1 MLAAVVHRLHAACSL
16 ILPFVPDVIYVA
28 WHCLKVSAELRKDK
42 TRFVQL
48 EDGNWALTDYHEKPE
63 EVETP
68 AAPAVQDKKL
78 AQGSSS
84 GKDLVGCKCG
94 IWYVD
99 PSSGIVSI
107 WPDVAARHQVGW
119 RQEILPRQDYAV

>member
-1 MLAAVVHRLHAACSL
+1 LN
-16 ILPFVPDVIYVA
+16 LPFLPEVISVA
-28 WHCLKVSAELRKDK
+28 WPCLKVSAELRKDR

-63 EVETP
+63 EVVTP
-68 AAPAVQDKKL
+68 AAPAAQDKKL

-94 IWYVD
+94 IWYVE
-99 PSSGIVSI
+99 PSACIVSM
-107 WPDVAARHQVGW
+107 WSDGAAHLQVGW
-119 RQEILPRQDYAV
+119 RQEILPRQDYEV